1 MGEMRTQRGLR
12 QILTIFLLSAVMTIG
27 TSIAAMAAAS

>member
-12 QILTIFLLSAVMTIG
+12 QIFTIFLLSVVMTIG